1 MALNHYMKVLNNY
14 YYCKGRPN
22 ILYNE
27 AMNTSLEKKEF
38 KPELV
43 SRRSELIAWG
53 SAVVVNGA
61 WLLLI
66 VFNQSMSFW
75 LPILGI
81 PLLLIAI
88 GISLGNWMD
97 RKTIIKQDEKGIYF
111 SNGLRHADLGWDEI
125 KEVRILPAQWGEKVQ
140 VFGGEV
146 YFAFHTLGE
155 VKSNGRVLGRTGFK
169 DGDRILKHILDE
181 SGLSESQQVDLGDQQ
196 EGYYYSRQ

>member
-1 MALNHYMKVLNNY
+1 MEDH
-14 YYCKGRPN
+14 
-22 ILYNE
+22 
-27 AMNTSLEKKEF
+27 LEKKEF

-43 SRRSELIAWG
+43 SRRSEFIAWG
-53 SAVVVNGA
+53 SAIVVNGA

-66 VFNQSMSFW
+66 YFDQGMSVW

-97 RKTIIKQDEKGIYF
+97 RKTIIKIDVNGINF
-111 SNGLRHADLGWDEI
+111 SNGLRRADLNWSEI
-125 KEVRILPAQWGEKVQ
+125 KEVRVLPAQWGEKVQ
-140 VFGGEV
+140 VFGEKV

-155 VKSNGRVLGRTGFK
+155 VTSNGRVLGRTGFK
-169 DGDRILKHILDE
+169 DGTRILEHILE
-181 SGLSESQQVDLGDQQ
+181 KSGLSESQQVDLGDQK